1 MFHRDLETPPANATG
16 SLPLLSVGRFLLLV
30 EIYLLIATVM
40 ALTSDALIAPPMLI
54 FAVLHH
60 WLAVA
65 TFAALVCGLEFLW
78 RRNWVTGAVLVIAVV
93 LAVGGERL
101 LMES

>member
-1 MFHRDLETPPANATG
+1 MFHRDLETQPANATG
-16 SLPLLSVGRFLLLV
+16 SLRLLSVGRFLLLV
-30 EIYLLIATVM
+30 EVYLLIATAM
-40 ALTSDALIAPPMLI
+40 ALTSDALVAPPMLI

-65 TFAALVCGLEFLW
+65 TFAAFVCGVEFLW
-78 RRNWVTGAVLVIAVV
+78 RRNWMTGAVLVISVV

-101 LMES
+101 LMEF